1 MTAPVPQISRRPA
14 LPLIWVVP
22 LLALLIAGG
31 MVAHQFR
38 NHGPVITIAFA
49 NGSGLEPDKTQLEF
63 KGVTIGTVKAVA
75 LQRDLAGVVVQVRLT
90 KSGAA
95 VAHEGS
101 QFWIVHPQVSLSG
114 ISGLE
119 TLVTGVHLRVRPGNG
134 PPAVHFKGL
143 DQPPPIEQRNA
154 GRAFT
159 LHSDTLSNVN
169 PGSGVF
175 YRGIKVG
182 SVETTRLSDD
192 ATQAV
197 IRIRIYTP
205 YINLVRTNTQFWN
218 AGGIGVSIGLHGVEI
233 QASSLQ
239 TLFTGG
245 IAFASP
251 AGAVLG
257 PPALDG
263 TEFDLHPKPEK
274 EWLQWRPQI
283 SIKPL
288 DTTPE
293 SEKRS
298 ADGTPT
304 AVLPP
309 TTHP

>member
-1 MTAPVPQISRRPA
+1 MTAPTPHVSRRPA

-22 LLALLIAGG
+22 LLALLIAGWL
-31 MVAHQFR
+31 VARQFR
-38 NHGPVITIAFA
+38 DHGPQIAIEFA

-63 KGVTIGTVKAVA
+63 KGVVVGTVKTVT
-75 LQRDLAGVVVQVRLT
+75 LQPDLRGVVVQVRLT

-95 VAHEGS
+95 IAHEGS
-101 QFWIVHPQVSLSG
+101 LFWIVHPQVSLSG

-119 TLVTGVHLRVRPGNG
+119 TLVTGVHLRVRPGSG
-134 PPAVHFKGL
+134 PPAVRFQGL
-143 DQPPPIEQRNA
+143 DQPPPIEDRDA

-159 LHSDTLSNVN
+159 LHTETLSNVN
-169 PGSGVF
+169 PGSAVF

-192 ATQAV
+192 ATEAT

-205 YINLVRTNTQFWN
+205 YVNLVRTNTRFWN
-218 AGGIGVSIGLHGVEI
+218 AGGIGVTIGLHGVEM

-239 TLFTGG
+239 ALFTGG

-251 AGAVLG
+251 EHPSVA

-263 TEFDLHPKPEK
+263 TEFELYAKPEK
-274 EWLQWRPQI
+274 EWLQWQPQI
-283 SIKPL
+283 QIKPV

-293 SEKRS
+293 SEKRGSDGAAMLSS
-298 ADGTPT
+298 A
-304 AVLPP
+304 
-309 TTHP
+309 THP